1 MAGVSLQSV
10 EKARRVIRG
19 CGPLYSIRLWRH
31 KVNCPAGAREALLGG
46 VCSRK
51 YETPEDIIL
60 CGFCRPEACRNW

>member
-51 YETPEDIIL
+51 YETPEGIIL
-60 CGFCRPEACRNW
+60 CGFCRPEARRNW